1 MNGENTFDRQ
11 QARAYCMQYG
21 VVVGTVC
28 SLSFLCAMYAGQ
40 YSLLGLIG
48 NALGIY
54 AVWAAGRQI
63 RRFRLTVQPIGF
75 GQSCYMALLTYLF
88 AILIVGIVQYA
99 YFRFL
104 DGGRMAA
111 QVEQLIA
118 LPEYHQLLVQMSG
131 TEDIESLLTSTLD
144 IMRQPTQ
151 MTVQLVWTNLLLSLL
166 LTIPTALI
174 AITGT
179 LKEKKETH

>member
-1 MNGENTFDRQ
+1 MNGENTFDKQR
-11 QARAYCMQYG
+11 ARAYCMQYG
-21 VVVGTVC
+21 AVVGTVC

-40 YSLLGLIG
+40 HPLLGLIG

-54 AVWAAGRQI
+54 AVWKAGRQI
-63 RRFRLTVQPIGF
+63 RQFRFTVQPIGF

-88 AILIVGIVQYA
+88 AILIVAIVQYA
-99 YFRFL
+99 YFRYL

-118 LPEYHQLLVQMSG
+118 LPEYHRLLARMAGS
-131 TEDIESLLTSTLD
+131 EDIDSLLTSTLD
-144 IMRQPTQ
+144 LMRHPTQ
-151 MTVQLVWTNLLLSLL
+151 MTIQLVWTNLLLSLL

-174 AITGT
+174 AVTGT
-179 LKEKKETH
+179 QKGERDEQ